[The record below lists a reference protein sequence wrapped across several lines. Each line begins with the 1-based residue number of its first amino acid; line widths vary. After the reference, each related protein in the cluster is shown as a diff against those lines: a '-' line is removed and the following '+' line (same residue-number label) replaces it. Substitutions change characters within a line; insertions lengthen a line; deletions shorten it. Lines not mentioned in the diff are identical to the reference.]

1 MRDSVHECSHVYQI
15 AYVLR
20 HGEFPLVPGRRDA
33 GYAPVTPLVNLVL
46 RRQVT
51 IGYFREE
58 FQAAINYE
66 FTRSTYLTSAVIQS
80 ISR

>member
-1 MRDSVHECSHVYQI
+1 MRGSVHECSHVYQI

-20 HGEFPLVPGRRDA
+20 QGEFPLVPGRRDA